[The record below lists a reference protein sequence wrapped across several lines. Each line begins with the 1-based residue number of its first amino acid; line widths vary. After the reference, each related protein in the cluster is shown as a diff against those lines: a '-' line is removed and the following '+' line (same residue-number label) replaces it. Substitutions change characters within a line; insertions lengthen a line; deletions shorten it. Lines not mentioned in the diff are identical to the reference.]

1 MAKDAEAAVKAKV
14 SSVESEQGS
23 FAEAGGDPPPNFGH
37 DSAKSGGVA
46 GNLIPGGSG
55 GDDSED

>member
-1 MAKDAEAAVKAKV
+1 MAKDAEEAVKAKV
-14 SSVESEQGS
+14 RSVEDEQGS

-55 GDDSED
+55 DDSED